1 MDFYHDLIHNSSP
14 PKIILEVNRIL
25 KSFDG
30 FHNKDIHKAA
40 SNFLKEAIKVF
51 KLDHDNIQCL
61 ISGSDCVVQN
71 KNILGSFS
79 FLFLFDIL
87 YSIEER
93 KAEVISN
100 HPVHLVDENGNL
112 SLSAFIPFCGF
123 GGDLSSMGVRIDQF
137 DLPVCNSFGPTIFKE
152 QLCYEVDLNLYKNM
166 SNIENQLK
174 EGFIFLFDNNEDKV
188 WLRQNRHTLDLQY
201 F

>member
-1 MDFYHDLIHNSSP
+1 MFLYLNVCPIKIKPWMDFYHDLIHNSSP

-40 SNFLKEAIKVF
+40 SSFLKEAIKVF

-87 YSIEER
+87 YYIYRVSH
-93 KAEVISN
+93 KKL
-100 HPVHLVDENGNL
+100 HLVWR
-112 SLSAFIPFCGF
+112 AVAP
-123 GGDLSSMGVRIDQF
+123 
-137 DLPVCNSFGPTIFKE
+137 
-152 QLCYEVDLNLYKNM
+152 LN
-166 SNIENQLK
+166 
-174 EGFIFLFDNNEDKV
+174 
-188 WLRQNRHTLDLQY
+188 
-201 F
+201 